1 MTFMLPKVEDAKT
14 EEVDTQEKESS
25 EEMRQA
31 QAYLESVGGGPHTIG
46 KNWDMCVCYLSTTLD
61 VTADKDLI
69 ASAQAFTKTSAR
81 YLFHCGHFKFNYL
94 LCEHY
99 YSRVFG

>member
-14 EEVDTQEKESS
+14 EEIDTQEKESS

-46 KNWDMCVCYLSTTLD
+46 KN
-61 VTADKDLI
+61 
-69 ASAQAFTKTSAR
+69 
-81 YLFHCGHFKFNYL
+81 
-94 LCEHY
+94 
-99 YSRVFG
+99 